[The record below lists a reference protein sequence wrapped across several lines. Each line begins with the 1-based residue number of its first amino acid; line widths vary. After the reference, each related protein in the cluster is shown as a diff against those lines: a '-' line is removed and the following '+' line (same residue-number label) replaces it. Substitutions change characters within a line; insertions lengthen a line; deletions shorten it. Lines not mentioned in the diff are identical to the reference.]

1 DEVIRF
7 VNRLI
12 VAALDREASDVHIE
26 PAAGPPRIRLRVHGA
41 LQDYPEAVP
50 PTITIKSLTAR
61 IKVLAGLDIT
71 ERRLPQDGRIGVTAG
86 KREIDLRV
94 STLPANRGEK
104 IALRIL
110 EAAGSTRP
118 LEQIVLEL
126 GVLAAARRA
135 WDRACGV
142 AIS

>member
-1 DEVIRF
+1 
-7 VNRLI
+7 
-12 VAALDREASDVHIE
+12 
-26 PAAGPPRIRLRVHGA
+26 
-41 LQDYPEAVP
+41 
-50 PTITIKSLTAR
+50 

-71 ERRLPQDGRIGVTAG
+71 ERRLPQDGRIGLSAG

-118 LEQIVLEL
+118 LEQIFFDNTVLSATRKAL
-126 GVLAAARRA
+126 NRPFG
-135 WDRACGV
+135 
-142 AIS
+142 AILIAGPTGSGKTSTLYSRLNERKGNRPDTN